1 MGNFTFIY
9 DLFWFLLYFY
19 NIILIKYYIEKGKS
33 RYIMTLNEVK
43 KECKEKMDKVIDS
56 LNSEFAGIRSGR
68 ANPKLLD
75 KIMVE
80 AYGQS
85 MPLNQVATISV
96 PEARLIVVEPWDK
109 SLLGNVEKAIHKSDL
124 GINPINDG
132 KIIRLAIPP
141 LTEERRKEYVKQAKS
156 IAEDRKTAIRNIRR
170 EVNDKIKKEEKS
182 SNISED
188 ESKRFQDEVQTITD
202 SYIEKIDNV
211 TDAKEKEI
219 MEI

>member
-1 MGNFTFIY
+1 
-9 DLFWFLLYFY
+9 
-19 NIILIKYYIEKGKS
+19 
-33 RYIMTLNEVK
+33 MTLNEVK